1 MQFDPNEKFY
11 DRIANAYD
19 VIAHSSERKACEK
32 GLAALMVTAGERIL
46 EIGYGTGHAL
56 VALARATGPK
66 GEVCGV
72 DVSTG
77 MHRVTLELLESL
89 ELKRNIDLRVGTV
102 PPIDF
107 ADESFDAVFL
117 SFTLELFPDVVIDE
131 VVNEISRVLK
141 PGGRCGV
148 VAMATPKNEGED
160 TPLEKA
166 YVWMH
171 RHFPHIVDCHPINV
185 EATLEK
191 GGLKITHSVQD
202 EIWSMPVAIVV
213 GTKPE

>member
-19 VIAHSSERKACEK
+19 VIAHSSERKSAEK
-32 GLAALMVTAGERIL
+32 GLAALKVTAGERVL

-56 VALARATGPK
+56 VTLARATGPE

-89 ELKRNIDLRVGTV
+89 DLKRNVDLRVGTV
-102 PPIDF
+102 PPIGF
-107 ADESFDAVFL
+107 EEESFDAVFL

-131 VVNEISRVLK
+131 VVGEISRVLK

-148 VAMATPKNEGED
+148 VAMAKPRGEEED
-160 TPLEKA
+160 TPLEEA

-171 RHFPHIVDCHPINV
+171 RHFPHIVDCHPIDV
-185 EATLEK
+185 EKTLEK
-191 GGLKITHSVQD
+191 GGFEIAHSVHD
-202 EIWSMPVAIVV
+202 EIWTMPVAIVV